1 MAGLGLM
8 VGGLTAAGGAI
19 AKQNAEERQF
29 ENDMR
34 LMSFQA
40 GLNKQQAAFSNKLQ
54 KDMWDYTNLENQVK
68 HAEAA
73 GLNPALLY
81 AKGGAGGQTGSA
93 QAAGVSAGGSRAVEM
108 GLQAQA
114 IWANIRQQNAQALK
128 AEAEAE
134 KIAGVDTDKT
144 KTEIELNK
152 ATEELAKA
160 NADLAAS
167 NTQLNEQN
175 IAESKKR
182 MEKLNEEI
190 GILAT
195 EKEVANET
203 KWTKIE
209 TAYEQYRNTVFAGI
223 ESQTRVELTQ
233 RQAAYLDKQI
243 EGFWYDLV
251 TKRISADASAN
262 IAETMANRL
271 TEEVKKWNKE
281 LSQEDTRILQQWIFG
296 AAGAIADLGSTV
308 ADFLPTKFLNSVLR
322 EGERNGKHY
331 WEQVTQKNTTSKG
344 K

>member
-1 MAGLGLM
+1 MGLATTAFGSIY
-8 VGGLTAAGGAI
+8 GGI
-19 AKQNAEERQF
+19 QQQNAQDKQF
-29 ENDMR
+29 EYDRRTME
-34 LMSFQA
+34 MQA
-40 GLNKQQAAFSNKLQ
+40 GLNRQQATHSAKLQ
-54 KDMWDYTNLENQVK
+54 KDMWDYTNFENQVA

-81 AKGGAGGQTGSA
+81 AKGGASGQTGSA
-93 QAAGVSAGGSRAVEM
+93 QAAGVAAGGSRAVEM
-108 GLQAQA
+108 GLQARALGAQ
-114 IWANIRQQNAQALK
+114 IRMQTAQALK
-128 AEAEAE
+128 TEAEAE

-167 NTQLNEQN
+167 NTKLNDQN

-190 GILAT
+190 GILAA

-203 KWTKIE
+203 KWAKIE

-223 ESQTRVELTQ
+223 ESQARVELTQ

-281 LSQEDTRILQQWIFG
+281 LSQEDTRILQQWIYG

-308 ADFLPTKFLNSVLR
+308 AEFLPTKFLNSVVR

-344 K
+344 R